1 MSTAPRCA
9 PRLPAR
15 RAIDVADLD
24 LSPNL
29 HDVDDVYARLLTLHD
44 GRTLEDSFRIAA
56 RLNLILINHIGDR
69 TVIDA
74 ACALAERKPPR

>member
-1 MSTAPRCA
+1 MPTALRCV

-15 RAIDVADLD
+15 RGIDMPVLNLA
-24 LSPNL
+24 PNL

-44 GRTLEDSFRIAA
+44 GRTLEESFRIAA
-56 RLNLILINHIGDR
+56 RLNLILINHIGDQ

-74 ACALAERKPPR
+74 ACALAETTPPR